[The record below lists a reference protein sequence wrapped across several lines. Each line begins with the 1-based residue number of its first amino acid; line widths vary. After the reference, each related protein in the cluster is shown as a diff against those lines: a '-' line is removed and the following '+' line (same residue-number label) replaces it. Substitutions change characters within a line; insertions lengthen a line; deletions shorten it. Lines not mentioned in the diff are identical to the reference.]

1 MLLGCRRRTPLR
13 PRRRTAAHSQ
23 SPLSRSIKEPEE
35 ELGTRF
41 FVRIARRTQLTRM
54 GRLFLEHVRRVFATL
69 DQVRD
74 SVKFAPTV
82 PAEVLPAGGAMQ

>member
-1 MLLGCRRRTPLR
+1 
-13 PRRRTAAHSQ
+13 
-23 SPLSRSIKEPEE
+23 
-35 ELGTRF
+35 
-41 FVRIARRTQLTRM
+41 M

-82 PAEVLPAGGAMQ
+82 PAEVLQAGGNAMSTTKKLRGGPRLKTENVKLASTTTPRCTRTGDARPEY